1 VDLSAMPADLDRTAN
16 GQSAHA
22 RYGDDNRFELVGI
35 NGPRRIRTTRMPA
48 GWVMK
53 SVIVSGVDVT
63 DEPLPFGNDDQS
75 LDDVEVV
82 VTNRVTRLSG
92 TIAES
97 RDVTPTDLA
106 VLAFSSRRDEWYLN
120 TRYIRR
126 TVPMPDGRFS
136 FEGLPPGEYFV
147 LAAYPPDDPGE
158 WRDPDA
164 LEKLALQAT
173 RARLSEGQQVAVE
186 LKVR

>member
-1 VDLSAMPADLDRTAN
+1 
-16 GQSAHA
+16 
-22 RYGDDNRFELVGI
+22 
-35 NGPRRIRTTRMPA
+35 
-48 GWVMK
+48 
-53 SVIVSGVDVT
+53 
-63 DEPLPFGNDDQS
+63 
-75 LDDVEVV
+75 
-82 VTNRVTRLSG
+82 
-92 TIAES
+92 
-97 RDVTPTDLA
+97 
-106 VLAFSSRRDEWYLN
+106 
-120 TRYIRR
+120 
-126 TVPMPDGRFS
+126 MPDGRFS